1 MAAFDIDAEV
11 KSFLKITG
19 ATYDT
24 LITQLILN
32 VTNQIENY
40 CQQPIIARTVQV
52 TDMQVDLINNKLI
65 LLPYSNPVSIVSLQ
79 YKSYELG
86 ETLETISSDYYEIVI
101 RGNVYFLILELA
113 DNSTWAPENYIYNVY
128 VEVGWALASVPE
140 EVNQVAVEMVVSLF
154 QQSTYG
160 ENRFEKSTVN
170 ENLGGAA
177 LNTVYLSSLN
187 RWKDILDKY
196 RRMTL

>member
-1 MAAFDIDAEV
+1 MAVLDIDTEV

-86 ETLETISSDYYEIVI
+86 ETLETIDSDYYEIVI

-160 ENRFEKSTVN
+160 ENRFEKSTIN

-177 LNTVYLSSLN
+177 LNTVYSSSLN